1 LKRGGP
7 KLSEEFYVTP
17 LISGQQRFWDG
28 EAERLGG
35 LEVDDQFE
43 FGWLHNR
50 QIGGLLPLE
59 NSTDIDAALTTHF
72 LEVRPVADQAARVG
86 RHYSSQTGID
96 AVINL
101 RARHKITL
109 ADVERIVVRAGEI
122 TRLQR
127 VWAYEP
133 APPAKLIFH
142 MGYAM
147 ALAIRNG
154 MVRPSDFAGE
164 PPHDREL
171 TRVANAT
178 EVIPDPELTAIYA
191 ERKLRDG
198 RALASASIVAA
209 GSRKIRWSRAY

>member
-1 LKRGGP
+1 
-7 KLSEEFYVTP
+7 
-17 LISGQQRFWDG
+17 
-28 EAERLGG
+28 
-35 LEVDDQFE
+35 
-43 FGWLHNR
+43 
-50 QIGGLLPLE
+50 
-59 NSTDIDAALTTHF
+59 
-72 LEVRPVADQAARVG
+72 
-86 RHYSSQTGID
+86 
-96 AVINL
+96 VINL

-122 TRLQR
+122 TRLQCG
-127 VWAYEP
+127 WAYEP

-191 ERKLRDG
+191 ERK
-198 RALASASIVAA
+198 
-209 GSRKIRWSRAY
+209 